1 MPGWILKQ
9 STFHDRRAPPAATGL
24 RALVHRLVMRV
35 RWRWAA

>member
-1 MPGWILKQ
+1 LKQ